1 MRRQH
6 GRPKARLFQLLRRGK
21 DMNEKQCITCQVF
34 LPTTSFSKNRSKKDG
49 LHYRCKDCDAQKAR
63 QWYEG
68 NKDRV
73 RTRKAE
79 RRLDDEEAFKQR
91 HRDFYLKNKEKILN
105 SRKDYYL
112 RNKKSIIDR
121 VSEWRLANTEKARQY
136 VRNHYSENKNYYT
149 DRSVRRRVAKV
160 SATPPWLSA
169 IERAQIQEMY
179 DVAAALTVQTGVRHH
194 VDHIHPLKGRGFN
207 GLHVP
212 WNLQVL
218 QAAENLSK
226 GSRLPS
232 NEAHLAW
239 GG

>member
-1 MRRQH
+1 MPACSKCREIKDLQSF
-6 GRPKARLFQLLRRGK
+6 ARRGSGYRGICRSCHTK
-21 DMNEKQCITCQVF
+21 SKLEWARSNKESRRLSTHKYYAKKVGKHPDECFKRVVDPVEAIALKRIKQREDYA
-34 LPTTSFSKNRSKKDG
+34 KNRERYLDRAKNYAQTNRKKVSQYQLEWRKNNAD
-49 LHYRCKDCDAQKAR
+49 QK
-63 QWYEG
+63 
-68 NKDRV
+68 
-73 RTRKAE
+73 
-79 RRLDDEEAFKQR
+79 
-91 HRDFYLKNKEKILN
+91 KENDKKWRIANSAKLN
-105 SRKDYYL
+105 SYY
-112 RNKKSIIDR
+112 S
-121 VSEWRLANTEKARQY
+121 AR
-136 VRNHYSENKNYYT
+136 R
-149 DRSVRRRVAKV
+149 DRRRA
-160 SATPPWLSA
+160 SEPPWLSA